1 MSDLMSQVQ
10 IVVEVRHLRIDTEWT
25 IKEHRPWVLASE
37 YPSLMIP
44 GPPVQVAI
52 PHVRSLH
59 GCVKTQL
66 IDGREMRRRFQ
77 RLQHTPEASLD
88 FLNAIGVWSAYE
100 HKGKPLGSGQS
111 ELNGPVGSRYFSGY
125 ATPIDLGQLWA
136 EQRTLDSQLRKP
148 SLLKSQLGPGP
159 GDDASPYHK
168 AIHALT
174 TRFQNELPLHIEW
187 RKSKP
192 IAVIETITGRELLTA
207 TTHLELIQGAKFKVC
222 QRPDCAIMFPVI
234 SKHARKYCSYNC
246 AHLMAVRKSRP
257 AKKGSPR

>member
-1 MSDLMSQVQ
+1 M
-10 IVVEVRHLRIDTEWT
+10 RHLRIDTEWT
-25 IKEHRPWVLASE
+25 IKEHRPLVLASE
-37 YPSLMIP
+37 YPSLAAGMTPGLPVGAMIP
-44 GPPVQVAI
+44 GPPVQVAV
-52 PHVRSLH
+52 PHVRSVH
-59 GCVKTQL
+59 GCVKTEL

-77 RLQHTPEASLD
+77 RLQHTPGASLD

-100 HKGKPLGSGQS
+100 HNGKPLGSGHS
-111 ELNGPVGSRYFSGY
+111 AINGPVGSRYFNGY
-125 ATPIDLGQLWA
+125 AMPIDLDQLWA

-174 TRFQNELPLHIEW
+174 TRFQNELPLHVEW

-234 SKHARKYCSYNC
+234 SKRARKYCTYNC
-246 AHLMAVRKSRP
+246 AHLMAVRNSRP
-257 AKKGSPR
+257 GKKGSPR